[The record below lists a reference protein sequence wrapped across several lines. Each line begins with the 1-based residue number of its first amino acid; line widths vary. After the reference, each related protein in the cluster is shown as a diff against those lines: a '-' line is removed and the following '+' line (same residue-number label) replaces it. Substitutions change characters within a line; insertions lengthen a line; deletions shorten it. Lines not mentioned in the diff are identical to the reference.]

1 MLAPPLYPSPSKYQ
15 AFFCGRV
22 RTCDMSLTDASR
34 TLLERNQGKA
44 LNWDCTEQ
52 SLELF
57 KRTLKAKGESINYKK
72 TWINYKA
79 IATYLKKGRFTKLQF
94 KRIEN
99 SKIEYSMLN
108 IDNQGYS
115 KGRRNINY
123 KNSPKTNKNLND
135 EKLPQTSKSYQT
147 TLTVKGSYQTAFLS
161 LFSVFGQVSVT
172 ELQSSYN
179 HIIFFIDPLFLY
191 QFFPL
196 QIHIILLGATV
207 GRKTVSSFLFYD
219 ERLFCISSNE

>member
-1 MLAPPLYPSPSKYQ
+1 MNFL
-15 AFFCGRV
+15 
-22 RTCDMSLTDASR
+22 
-34 TLLERNQGKA
+34 
-44 LNWDCTEQ
+44 
-52 SLELF
+52 

-135 EKLPQTSKSYQT
+135 EKSPQTSKSYQT

-161 LFSVFGQVSVT
+161 LFSVFGQMSVT

-179 HIIFFIDPLFLY
+179 YIFFIDPLFLY

-207 GRKTVSSFLFYD
+207 GRKTISSFLFYD
-219 ERLFCISSNE
+219 ERLFCISSYE